1 MKNELKELQDGLN
14 LSMDEVVQ
22 TVRTLYPKFDKPL
35 LSKCKATEKYGII
48 LAQDAMDR
56 LYDRFL
62 PKEEPQKPDAPSKQ
76 KTRHGQHRLNCRI
89 SCRLP
94 DTDYQKCNF
103 RTSIRHNNSIFIFYP
118 ICSKLFM
125 NGIWI
130 IFQTVNIL
138 DG

>member
-94 DTDYQKCNF
+94 DTDYQ
-103 RTSIRHNNSIFIFYP
+103 RLQELIRA
-118 ICSKLFM
+118 
-125 NGIWI
+125 
-130 IFQTVNIL
+130 
-138 DG
+138 DGYSTMPDWLTGVVSNYLNEISLRGDEHEEQ